1 MAGEAI
7 EIRRV
12 PKIAKPMPAFPAGTR
27 RRGNR
32 TTEALSLKVIALHA
46 AGTQDRPTAQPHG
59 RRCCLI
65 ATNRCDFSAVY
76 RNCHESIR
84 QRGRAKRRD
93 SPHNS
98 FAKGPVATE
107 ISIAEHSLLRG
118 NGPVQGWT
126 AVFLALKSILLSTTS
141 RTTLSTQERDCGFNS
156 ARQRERFKG
165 CSNRAGGSRKT

>member
-27 RRGNR
+27 RRGKR
-32 TTEALSLKVIALHA
+32 TTEALTPKVIALCA
-46 AGTQDRPTAQPHG
+46 AGTEDHPTAQRHD
-59 RRCCLI
+59 RRCCPV
-65 ATNRCDFSAVY
+65 ATNRRDFSAVY
-76 RNCHESIR
+76 RKCHESIR
-84 QRGRAKRRD
+84 RRGRAKRRD

-118 NGPVQGWT
+118 NGPAQGWT
-126 AVFLALKSILLSTTS
+126 AYLSP
-141 RTTLSTQERDCGFNS
+141 
-156 ARQRERFKG
+156 
-165 CSNRAGGSRKT
+165 